1 MIEDS
6 KNFDLIVIGSGSGMD
21 VANAAAQRGL
31 RVALI
36 EKNRMG
42 GTCLNRGCIPSKL
55 LIHSADIMELIRQC
69 KTFGININGKIL
81 IDFEKIVTRVNSI
94 VDSESEAIQE
104 AYDRIENP
112 KVFYN
117 QCKFVGFKELLL
129 EGVNADLTSSNTV
142 KKGNKRRDSNGHSMN
157 NQRITARNFLIASGS
172 RPWVPRIA
180 GLNESGF
187 ITSDQALRLKTQP
200 HSLTIIGGGYICC
213 ELAHFFGSL
222 GTKINIIQLR
232 NRLVSEEDEDISNRL
247 TEIFAKKYNVY
258 LGYSTESVSKSN
270 NEGSDSYNHN
280 EEITGN
286 SSSII
291 YTITARNNSS
301 GKTIRIE
308 SDQLLVAAGR
318 IPNSDT
324 LDLGKAGVKLDDRG
338 YILTDE
344 YLQTNVQGIYSLGD
358 VVGKYPFKHSANLEA
373 QYVIHNLIQEQDKV
387 PVDYAAMPHAI
398 FTYPQIAGVGV
409 TEQFLK
415 QQGKKENIDYM
426 RSIYPYIKTGM
437 GLAIEDHEGFVKFLV
452 DKESRRILGCHI
464 IGTDASVLIHE
475 VLIAMKTTDSEGNT
489 GTIENIGRT
498 VHIHPALSEVV
509 ARAASQL

>member
-36 EKNRMG
+36 EQNRMG

-55 LIHSADIMELIRQC
+55 LIHSADVMELIRQC

-81 IDFEKIVTRVNSI
+81 IDFEKIVSRVNSI
-94 VDSESEAIQE
+94 VDSESEEIQE

-129 EGVNADLTSSNTV
+129 GVNADLTSSNIV
-142 KKGNKRRDSNGHSMN
+142 KKGNKRRDNNDNSMN

-232 NRLVSEEDEDISNRL
+232 NRLISAEDEDISKRL

-270 NEGSDSYNHN
+270 CEGSDSDNHN
-280 EEITGN
+280 KEITGK

-291 YTITARNNSS
+291 YTIIARNNSS
-301 GKTIRIE
+301 GNTIRIE

-318 IPNSDT
+318 IPNSDI
-324 LDLGKAGVKLDDRG
+324 LDLGK
-338 YILTDE
+338 
-344 YLQTNVQGIYSLGD
+344 
-358 VVGKYPFKHSANLEA
+358 
-373 QYVIHNLIQEQDKV
+373 
-387 PVDYAAMPHAI
+387 
-398 FTYPQIAGVGV
+398 VGV
-409 TEQFLK
+409 
-415 QQGKKENIDYM
+415 
-426 RSIYPYIKTGM
+426 
-437 GLAIEDHEGFVKFLV
+437 
-452 DKESRRILGCHI
+452 
-464 IGTDASVLIHE
+464 
-475 VLIAMKTTDSEGNT
+475 
-489 GTIENIGRT
+489 
-498 VHIHPALSEVV
+498 
-509 ARAASQL
+509 

>member
-55 LIHSADIMELIRQC
+55 LIHSADVMELIRQC

-81 IDFEKIVTRVNSI
+81 IDFEKIVSRVNSI
-94 VDSESEAIQE
+94 VDSESEEIQE

-129 EGVNADLTSSNTV
+129 EGVNADLTSSNIV
-142 KKGNKRRDSNGHSMN
+142 KKGNKRRDNNSNSMN

-200 HSLTIIGGGYICC
+200 HSLTIIGGGYIGC

-232 NRLVSEEDEDISNRL
+232 NRLISAEDEDISKRL
-247 TEIFAKKYNVY
+247 TEIFAKKFNVY
-258 LGYSTESVSKSN
+258 LGYSTDSVSKSN
-270 NEGSDSYNHN
+270 SESSDFYNHN
-280 EEITGN
+280 KEITGN
-286 SSSII
+286 SSPII
-291 YTITARNNSS
+291 YTITARNNS
-301 GKTIRIE
+301 
-308 SDQLLVAAGR
+308 
-318 IPNSDT
+318 
-324 LDLGKAGVKLDDRG
+324 
-338 YILTDE
+338 
-344 YLQTNVQGIYSLGD
+344 
-358 VVGKYPFKHSANLEA
+358 
-373 QYVIHNLIQEQDKV
+373 
-387 PVDYAAMPHAI
+387 
-398 FTYPQIAGVGV
+398 
-409 TEQFLK
+409 
-415 QQGKKENIDYM
+415 
-426 RSIYPYIKTGM
+426 
-437 GLAIEDHEGFVKFLV
+437 
-452 DKESRRILGCHI
+452 
-464 IGTDASVLIHE
+464 
-475 VLIAMKTTDSEGNT
+475 
-489 GTIENIGRT
+489 
-498 VHIHPALSEVV
+498 
-509 ARAASQL
+509 